1 VAENASSWRNDHGR
15 SAVYGKEGVMKAVDP
30 SRNVEIEPSFGLA
43 SVADLQRAAELAN
56 AAFDVYRATGL
67 DSAPSSWKPS
77 LTASWIWAR
86 P

>member
-1 VAENASSWRNDHGR
+1 VAENASSRRNDHGR

-43 SVADLQRAAELAN
+43 SVADLQRAANWPMPLSMSTAPP
-56 AAFDVYRATGL
+56 AWKRAKFL
-67 DSAPSSWKPS
+67 KPS